1 MREEPAQH
9 LPPGLSEERAG
20 WVRRRCC
27 THIAYN
33 CTRIAYSRRDRDSR
47 LREEVSVLARAS

>member
-20 WVRRRCC
+20 WVGRRCC

-33 CTRIAYSRRDRDSR
+33 CTRIAYRH
-47 LREEVSVLARAS
+47 LAGD